1 MRRMVLGLTLALG
14 TSAVASAQPAQGR
27 RGGPEGPAMRD
38 ELMEIVQSYFV
49 MKIQERLE
57 LSDEQF
63 VKVLPLVRKLQQDR
77 RDFHRRRFEAIGE
90 MRKELESGT
99 ATDAHL
105 RDLLQQVKAV
115 DSEMPNALR
124 KDADAIDA
132 VLSPVQQAKFRI
144 LELDVERHL
153 REVREH
159 AREQRRRNGPGRG
172 GPGRDGDGP
181 IP

>member
-1 MRRMVLGLTLALG
+1 MKRTVLGVIVALG
-14 TSAVASAQPAQGR
+14 TSAIASAQPARGQ
-27 RGGPEGPAMRD
+27 RGGPEGPPMRE

-49 MKIQERLE
+49 MKIQERLQ

-63 VKVLPLVRKLQQDR
+63 VKVLPLVRKLQQER

-90 MRKELESGT
+90 MRKQLESGS
-99 ATDAHL
+99 ATEARL
-105 RDLLQQVKAV
+105 RELLQEVKAI
-115 DSEMPNALR
+115 DSEMPAALR

-132 VLSPVQQAKFRI
+132 VLSPLQQAKFRI

-159 AREQRRRNGPGRG
+159 VREQRRGGAPGRG
-172 GPGRDGDGP
+172 GDGP